1 MPKGSGGGGRSGRSG
16 GGPPAQ
22 SMPVKPSGPS
32 LDYDAATFS
41 ELLKMDYIAKG
52 AHVSTSGDTVQ
63 MLGKGGKSEKLVV
76 STAATGKPGI
86 KQGTSRFALTSDGM
100 ANALKSFD
108 AKNKIENPIVGR
120 M

>member
-1 MPKGSGGGGRSGRSG
+1 MGGNGGGGGKPARG

-22 SMPVKPSGPS
+22 SMPAKPSGPS

-41 ELLKMDYIAKG
+41 ELLKMDYTAKG

-76 STAATGKPGI
+76 STAATGNPGI
-86 KQGTSRFALTSDGM
+86 RQGSSKFALTSEGM
-100 ANALKSFD
+100 ASALKAFD
-108 AKNKIENPIVGR
+108 AKNKIKNPIVGR